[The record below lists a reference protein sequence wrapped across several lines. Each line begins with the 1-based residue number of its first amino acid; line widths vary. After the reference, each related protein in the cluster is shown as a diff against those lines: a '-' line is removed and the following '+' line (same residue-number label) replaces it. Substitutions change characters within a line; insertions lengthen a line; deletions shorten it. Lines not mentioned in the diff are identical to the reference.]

1 VKATLKAYL
10 YMVQEYDFSI
20 PGIPKV
26 WKPDLWAH
34 KAADSESRIFIREI
48 AVEVEPPEDFN
59 PVPAQVTALEAE
71 KARALAEYQ
80 KSVAEINE
88 RLSKLLCIQM
98 SPTDH
103 VSVA

>member
-1 VKATLKAYL
+1 MKATLKAYL
-10 YMVQEYDFSI
+10 YMVQEYDFSLS
-20 PGIPKV
+20 GIPKV

-34 KAADSESRIFIREI
+34 KAPDSESRIFLREVG
-48 AVEVEPPEDFN
+48 VEVEAPDDFN
-59 PVPAQVTALEAE
+59 PVPAQVAALEAE
-71 KARALAEYQ
+71 KAQALAEYQ
-80 KSVAEINE
+80 KTVVEINE